1 MGRPRHECHASL
13 RALQRLKHVM
23 DSLGCA
29 EDALPCVV
37 ESLAAVLHLGN
48 VADLQDGSSDPHFK
62 QAAALLGLDA
72 GKHRSR

>member
-1 MGRPRHECHASL
+1 
-13 RALQRLKHVM
+13 M